1 MQPATGTDMRKP
13 ARIRH
18 MVPFTCC
25 SQRNECFNLLPGR
38 ACLQGLKKFYKVPL
52 ARHGGAQVQQRLAD
66 PRVLTVQQERVV
78 EAALALEGGSCT
90 LLLLLLCHSGLA
102 ASWLCAAVMQS
113 RMSWMATRQQ

>member
-1 MQPATGTDMRKP
+1 VQ
-13 ARIRH
+13 
-18 MVPFTCC
+18 
-25 SQRNECFNLLPGR
+25 
-38 ACLQGLKKFYKVPL
+38 L

-66 PRVLTVQQERVV
+66 PRVLTVEQERFPLNLAV

-90 LLLLLLCHSGLA
+90 LLLLLLCHSGLP